1 MYEVFENAFQILM
14 LVISLGLALSLA
26 WRTRE
31 KAWVLL
37 SLFYGCWIMGD
48 IYWQLCLI
56 LFGDIPKLSLV
67 SNLSWYSSYIFLYI
81 LLRYMEP
88 KPGFSKSFLPIIG
101 PLFTFAMAVF
111 FIVQSGGG
119 QIGSNLASAL
129 FMGILLYAAI
139 RRLMDHRREGNRS
152 LLCVLVNLCCC
163 MEYGMWISTSF
174 VLEDNLLHPYYW
186 FDITLSISFLLYISA
201 LKKEVAQA

>member
-14 LVISLGLALSLA
+14 LVISIGLSLSLA

-37 SLFYGCWIMGD
+37 SMFYGCWIMGD
-48 IYWQLCLI
+48 IYWQLCLV
-56 LFGDIPKLSLV
+56 LFGGIPTLSLV

-81 LLRYMEP
+81 LLRYVEP
-88 KPGFSKSFLPIIG
+88 KTGFSKSFLPVIG

-111 FIVQSGGG
+111 FVVQSGGG

-139 RRLMDHRREGNRS
+139 RRLADHRREGTRS
-152 LLCVLVNLCCC
+152 LFCVLIILSVWNTECGYPPVLSWKTICCIPTT
-163 MEYGMWISTSF
+163 G
-174 VLEDNLLHPYYW
+174 
-186 FDITLSISFLLYISA
+186 SISHCPSPSFCTFPH
-201 LKKEVAQA
+201 